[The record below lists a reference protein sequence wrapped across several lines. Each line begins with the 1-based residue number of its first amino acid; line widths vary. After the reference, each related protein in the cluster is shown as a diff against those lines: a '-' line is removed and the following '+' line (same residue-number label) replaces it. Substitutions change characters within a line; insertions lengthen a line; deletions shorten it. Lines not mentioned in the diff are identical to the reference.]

1 MFHFK
6 PFNMNT
12 YQEQTELADVIWGV
26 NLIKEQGANTS
37 LNSD

>member
-1 MFHFK
+1 
-6 PFNMNT
+6 MNT

-26 NLIKEQGANTS
+26 KWIKVQGATAN